1 MTELKK
7 MLENFFLKKN
17 SKTFENRNPG
27 VISLHCHSNNKVL
40 LLREKDA
47 FTSRKRPFYSEKA
60 KRTLRDSLYL
70 LMCILGQNTWI
81 IGERLLSLHR

>member
-7 MLENFFLKKN
+7 MLENFFEKN

-47 FTSRKRPFYSEKA
+47 FYFEKEAVLLRESKKCPKRQPYGK
-60 KRTLRDSLYL
+60 
-70 LMCILGQNTWI
+70 
-81 IGERLLSLHR
+81 LSLAKHLDYWRKTIIFA

>member
-7 MLENFFLKKN
+7 CLKFFFEKN

-40 LLREKDA
+40 LLRKKDA

-60 KRTLRDSLYL
+60 KRALRDSPMVSFLW
-70 LMCILGQNTWI
+70 QNTWI

>member
-60 KRTLRDSLYL
+60 KKDPE
-70 LMCILGQNTWI
+70 GQSY
-81 IGERLLSLHR
+81 GVLSLAKHLEYWRKTIIFA

>member
-1 MTELKK
+1 MTE
-7 MLENFFLKKN
+7 LKKN
-17 SKTFENRNPG
+17 SKTIENRNPG

-60 KRTLRDSLYL
+60 KRALRDSPY
-70 LMCILGQNTWI
+70 GK
-81 IGERLLSLHR
+81 LSLAKHLDYWRKTIIFA

>member
-7 MLENFFLKKN
+7 MLDNFFEKN

-47 FTSRKRPFYSEKA
+47 FTSRHMAQGSMV
-60 KRTLRDSLYL
+60 T
-70 LMCILGQNTWI
+70 
-81 IGERLLSLHR
+81 

>member
-60 KRTLRDSLYL
+60 KRALRDSPMVSFLW
-70 LMCILGQNTWI
+70 QNSWI

>member
-7 MLENFFLKKN
+7 MLENFFEKN

-47 FTSRKRPFYSEKA
+47 FYFEKEAVLLRESKKDPKRQPYGK
-60 KRTLRDSLYL
+60 
-70 LMCILGQNTWI
+70 
-81 IGERLLSLHR
+81 LSLAKHLDYCRKTIIFA